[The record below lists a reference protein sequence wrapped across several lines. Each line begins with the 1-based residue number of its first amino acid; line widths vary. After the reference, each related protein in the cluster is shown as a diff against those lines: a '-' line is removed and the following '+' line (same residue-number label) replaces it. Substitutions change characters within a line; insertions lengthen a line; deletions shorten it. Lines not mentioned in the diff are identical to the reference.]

1 MEQAGFWNELY
12 RSQTRAWRG
21 VTDLGELPFCESA
34 RLLEAGC
41 GNGKTMEALI
51 DAGYRVTGVDFSEEA
66 VRACRKLPSV
76 SEKCCRGLYLLG
88 IRDID
93 DLKGKDPDELFGQLT
108 VRKDFYAEPCMQKMI
123 KIAVGMANKGITR
136 D

>member
-1 MEQAGFWNELY
+1 MTEAACGLGGDMPPMSDDE
-12 RSQTRAWRG
+12 RA
-21 VTDLGELPFCESA
+21 VVEKL
-34 RLLEAGC
+34 
-41 GNGKTMEALI
+41 
-51 DAGYRVTGVDFSEEA
+51 
-66 VRACRKLPSV
+66 RKLPSV

-88 IRDID
+88 IRDIE
-93 DLKGKDPDELFGQLT
+93 DLKGKNPDDLFGQLT

>member
-1 MEQAGFWNELY
+1 MTEAACGTGGDMPPMSDEE
-12 RSQTRAWRG
+12 RA
-21 VTDLGELPFCESA
+21 VVEKL
-34 RLLEAGC
+34 
-41 GNGKTMEALI
+41 
-51 DAGYRVTGVDFSEEA
+51 
-66 VRACRKLPSV
+66 RKLPSV

-88 IRDID
+88 IRDIE
-93 DLKGKDPDELFGQLT
+93 DLKGKNPDDLFGQLT

>member
-1 MEQAGFWNELY
+1 MTLESCGI
-12 RSQTRAWRG
+12 G
-21 VTDLGELPFCESA
+21 GEMPPMGEDEKKVVEKL
-34 RLLEAGC
+34 
-41 GNGKTMEALI
+41 
-51 DAGYRVTGVDFSEEA
+51 
-66 VRACRKLPSV
+66 RKLPSI

-123 KIAVGMANKGITR
+123 KIAVGMANKGFTR
-136 D
+136 